1 VCVQVIMVR
10 GCRGGRRRGARE
22 EARRLQ
28 QHPRLRDLTPREAS
42 RCSDRNI
49 YQLVMLL
56 G

>member
-1 VCVQVIMVR
+1 MVR
-10 GCRGGRRRGARE
+10 GRAEADDGVLGE

-28 QHPRLRDLTPREAS
+28 QHPRLRGLTPREAS
-42 RCSDRNI
+42 RFLGRNI